1 MQGKKRPST
10 SAPSGPRIPGQTD
23 PVRSRAS
30 GIIRA
35 TTVVTAIVLVV
46 KALGFVEKLLLAYFF
61 GTGIEVDAYLV
72 AYSLPFAAF
81 IVLREVVK
89 PAFLPTFLWLKQKAE
104 ADGWRLFAIIGTVL
118 AILLGVVA
126 IAGVF
131 LAEPL
136 ISLAAPG
143 FAGEQR
149 VLAVQL
155 SRIAVPALFLL
166 GLSTLTTAALHAQ
179 KRFALPALGDAAF
192 RAGPV
197 LMLLVAVGT
206 GGVAIG
212 PGATR
217 AAWLM
222 TLGILLGALMKL
234 LVDGL
239 GLRKS
244 LRLARP
250 SLALDFAPVRT
261 VAGLAAPLLAALFL
275 SLFVAPLVENAFASR
290 AGVGGVS
297 ALAYAR
303 KVAETLTTILPY
315 TLGLVLLPYSAEMA
329 AKADTEGLAST
340 LAAVVRGLTFLFLPV
355 TVGLVVL
362 REPFVRLLF
371 ERGAFDAA
379 STAMVAGP
387 LLFYALALLPFSLE
401 VVIVQFFFARQ
412 DTRTPVVTDI
422 ASFVLNVALIPLLM
436 PALGLGGIALAA
448 ACAKAVKVL
457 ALLVLF
463 GRAVPTFRL
472 AMLVPFGGKMALASA
487 ATAVILLLPGSLGQQ
502 LTHDRGMIALIVYL
516 GGAGVLGGG
525 AFVLV
530 AYLLRVREVRTLGQQ
545 ARTWL
550 QRRFSR

>member
-10 SAPSGPRIPGQTD
+10 SAPSVPRIPGQTD

-197 LMLLVAVGT
+197 LMLLVAVGA

-545 ARTWL
+545 ARTWF